1 MIQITGFDDDA
12 WQPLGPPRC
21 DMQVLSDSSVS
32 TVLGFRI
39 GAGGCGPSLHYHPV
53 DQLIV
58 ATDHDIHLT
67 LGAESMDLHP
77 GEAALVPAGLAHACA
92 NTGGATEH
100 HVEAFIPPLPR
111 NEPPFATVGDHRD
124 APGSDRR
131 AAVLSRSTRG
141 AETDTHHV
149 DLPATASSEVEI
161 HIGEANLGLR
171 RREPSTTE

>member
-100 HVEAFIPPLPR
+100 HVEAFIPP
-111 NEPPFATVGDHRD
+111 
-124 APGSDRR
+124 APAQRTPVHDRR
-131 AAVLSRSTRG
+131 RPSRRAGLRPTSRG
-141 AETDTHHV
+141 A
-149 DLPATASSEVEI
+149 LPIDA
-161 HIGEANLGLR
+161 R
-171 RREPSTTE
+171 RRDRHPPRRPPGHGLLGGGDPYR